1 MHSRIYAHMCTPYG
15 SSGLIFAPSQTYSRR
30 QTLNKAVVLDAKAL
44 AGPVAGRDLDSS
56 PRHPGK
62 RIEVGTL
69 SFYRQ

>member
-1 MHSRIYAHMCTPYG
+1 MPTRAPPMGHQD
-15 SSGLIFAPSQTYSRR
+15 SSLLLSQTYSRR
-30 QTLNKAVVLDAKAL
+30 QTLNKAMVLDAKAL